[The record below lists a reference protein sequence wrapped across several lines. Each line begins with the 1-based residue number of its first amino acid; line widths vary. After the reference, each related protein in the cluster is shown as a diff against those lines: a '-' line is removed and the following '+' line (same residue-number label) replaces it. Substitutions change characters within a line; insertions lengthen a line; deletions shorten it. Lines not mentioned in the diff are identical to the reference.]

1 MPSLLIIAA
10 GLVAVYCSTFVYCFF
25 RNLVR
30 ARKSGLP
37 IVVVPCDQNHW
48 TWMLFSVPL
57 RPQLQKYLPKS
68 IWNRLALSIYGFE
81 YHERKRPF
89 EQYCNGEKSYFHVG
103 TGKSEIW
110 TSDPEFAVEILRR
123 PRDFQQQ
130 RIAELFIARF
140 GQNVLTSNSERWA
153 RQRKI
158 IAGVINERISKLVFY
173 ESVRQA
179 EGLVSEVFR
188 TSSESQQSVETSQ
201 LFDMMKKVTIHVLSG
216 ATMGSTLPFS
226 GGSSEK
232 PEPGYKLTY
241 MESVK
246 LIINAITGP
255 IILPHWVLANFPS
268 FLPGYENLNALGY
281 AVEEFPAH
289 THAKLEQERKRA
301 AASKDGEAR
310 GNIMSQ
316 LLQASEDSEKGEGL
330 TQEEMMGNLFVFSA
344 AGFDTT
350 ANTLSYALV
359 LLARYPEWQ
368 QWLLEE
374 VDTILPADF
383 TAEQLDYSSVFPQAT
398 RMLAFMF
405 EVLRFWTPVVHLA
418 KETVVEQ
425 MITTSHGDYWLPANT
440 AVYVNSIAVHL
451 DPEVYRNINLQDGE
465 FPSDDDENRFRPSR
479 WVNPPGSQQVH
490 FQPPK
495 GTYLPWSAGPRV
507 CPGMAMAKVEFSAV
521 MLTLLRR
528 SRLEAVSL
536 KGESR
541 EQTDRRLDARMRDS
555 MSILTLQMN
564 NVYDMADSEKALK
577 LRMVRRD

>member
-1 MPSLLIIAA
+1 
-10 GLVAVYCSTFVYCFF
+10 
-25 RNLVR
+25 
-30 ARKSGLP
+30 
-37 IVVVPCDQNHW
+37 
-48 TWMLFSVPL
+48 MLFSVPL
-57 RPQLQKYLPKS
+57 RPQLQKYLPKQ

-89 EQYCNGEKSYFHVG
+89 EQYCNGQKSYFHVG
-103 TGKSEIW
+103 TGKSEVW
-110 TSDPEFAVEILRR
+110 TSDPEFAVEILWR
-123 PRDFQQQ
+123 PKDFQQQ

-188 TSSESQQSVETSQ
+188 AACEDQESVETSE

-216 ATMGSTLPFS
+216 ATMG
-226 GGSSEK
+226 
-232 PEPGYKLTY
+232 
-241 MESVK
+241 
-246 LIINAITGP
+246 P
-255 IILPHWVLANFPS
+255 IILPYWVLANFPS
-268 FLPGYENLNALGY
+268 CLPGYQNLNALGY
-281 AVEEFPAH
+281 AVEEFPTH
-289 THAKLEQERKRA
+289 THAKLEQERRRA

-316 LLQASEDSEKGEGL
+316 LLQASEDSEKAEGL

-368 QWLLEE
+368 HWLLEE
-374 VDTILPADF
+374 VDTILLADF
-383 TAEQLDYSSVFPQAT
+383 TVEQLDYSSVFPQAT

-405 EVLRFWTPVVHLA
+405 EVLGFWTLVVHLA

-465 FPSDDDENRFRPSR
+465 FPSDDDDNLFRPSR
-479 WVNPPGSQQVH
+479 WV
-490 FQPPK
+490 
-495 GTYLPWSAGPRV
+495 
-507 CPGMAMAKVEFSAV
+507 
-521 MLTLLRR
+521 TLLEANNYTSSLQRGPIYPGLLVLAYAQVWQWLR
-528 SRLEAVSL
+528 SSSVP
-536 KGESR
+536 
-541 EQTDRRLDARMRDS
+541 
-555 MSILTLQMN
+555 
-564 NVYDMADSEKALK
+564 
-577 LRMVRRD
+577 